1 MQQDSQL
8 IAYHELIQWRPMAA
22 KTQAHSYKYNMQ
34 KLPGDRFTSRNIE
47 IQLKHRQNI
56 SQMKII
62 VLVMNK
68 RIRGKEI

>member
-1 MQQDSQL
+1 MQQDSQP

-22 KTQAHSYKYNMQ
+22 KTQVHSYKYKCRNSPAIG
-34 KLPGDRFTSRNIE
+34 LHRGNIE
-47 IQLKHRQNI
+47 IQLKHRRNI

>member
-22 KTQAHSYKYNMQ
+22 KTQVHSYKYNMQ

-47 IQLKHRQNI
+47 IQLKTPTKYFTDENHCF
-56 SQMKII
+56 SH
-62 VLVMNK
+62 
-68 RIRGKEI
+68 E